1 MKREKL
7 PSKHTDHITMQTSL
21 YGTFVL
27 ALAFELASLH
37 ASAQMQSVH
46 ASAGAYF
53 QNANGSIAFTIGEP
67 VIATQ
72 TSGGIIITQGFHQP
86 EDEFSTTAPALAP
99 ASGIAV
105 FPNPTRDEV
114 FVTLTGSGT
123 GWTCTLYDLC
133 GKITLQQVLPAQRNT
148 LDLSAFAN
156 GPYALHVVDANGQ
169 LARTFQLIIAK

>member
-1 MKREKL
+1 MKHATR
-7 PSKHTDHITMQTSL
+7 PRTIAVMVATS
-21 YGTFVL
+21 
-27 ALAFELASLH
+27 ALGLQL
-37 ASAQMQSVH
+37 SAQMQQVI
-46 ASAGAYF
+46 AGAGSYF
-53 QNANGSIAFTIGEP
+53 SNASGSIAFTIGEP